1 MLTMLVCSVFY
12 VHLSTTGLFDLLS
25 GDYVPILVVSQLFGS
40 SIIVDLLTEILHSG
54 YGITTSAISLF
65 IATKFCETILW
76 QFFSPVV
83 VNQGRGPE
91 FEGAILCLGH
101 FLLTWTN
108 KVRAIEESLFRKSQ
122 PNLLTVGASLL
133 LFVVIIYLQG
143 ISIAI

>member
-1 MLTMLVCSVFY
+1 MLTMLVCSVLY
-12 VHLSTTGLFDLLS
+12 IYLSTTGLFDLLS

-40 SIIVDLLTEILHSG
+40 SVIVYLLIEILDSG

-65 IATKFCETILW
+65 IATKFCETMSW
-76 QFFSPVV
+76 QSFSPVI

-91 FEGAILCLGH
+91 FEGAILCLAH
-101 FLLTWTN
+101 LLLTWKN
-108 KVRAIEESLFRKSQ
+108 KVFAIEEALFRKSQ
-122 PNLLTVGASLL
+122 PNLSTVGASLL